1 MRVLLIEDDPLL
13 GEAVRGGLQQGGY
26 AVDWVCDGRSGR
38 TALRSHDYQAL
49 LLDLGLPDG
58 DGTALIAELRA
69 AGESLPILV
78 LSARDR
84 IIDRVR
90 GLDLGADDYLVK
102 PFDLDELTARLR
114 VAVRRHGGR
123 SQPSIVIGELCIDP
137 VGRRVRRGEAELSL
151 SAREYAVL
159 LALAE
164 NRGRV
169 QSRERLEEA
178 LYGWGE
184 EIESNAL
191 EVHVHHLRRKL
202 GPGLVETV
210 RGAGYVI
217 R

>member
-1 MRVLLIEDDPLL
+1 MRLLLIEDDPLL
-13 GEAVRGGLQQGGY
+13 GEAVKTGLQQSGH
-26 AVDWVCDGRSGR
+26 AIDWVRDGRSGR
-38 TALRSHDYQAL
+38 TALRSHDYELL

-58 DGTALIAELRA
+58 DGMNLIAELRG

-78 LSARDR
+78 LSARDLIR
-84 IIDRVR
+84 DRVR

-102 PFDLDELTARLR
+102 PFDLDELNARVR
-114 VAVRRHGGR
+114 VAARRRAGR
-123 SQPSIVIGELCIDP
+123 SEPGVTIGALHIDP
-137 VGRRVRRGEAELSL
+137 VGHRVQLAGQELPL
-151 SAREYAVL
+151 SGREYALL

-169 QSRERLEEA
+169 QSRERMEES

-191 EVHVHHLRRKL
+191 EVHVHRLRRKL
-202 GPGLVETV
+202 GTAVIETV
-210 RGAGYVI
+210 RGVGYVI

>member
-1 MRVLLIEDDPLL
+1 MRLLLIEDDPLL
-13 GEAVRGGLQQGGY
+13 GEAVRAALRQAGY
-26 AVDWVCDGRSGR
+26 AVDWVQDGHSGR
-38 TALRSHDYQAL
+38 TALRGHGYEAL

-58 DGTALIAELRA
+58 DGMQLIAELRD

-78 LSARDR
+78 LSARDLIR
-84 IIDRVR
+84 DRVH

-102 PFDLDELTARLR
+102 PFDLDELVARIR
-114 VAVRRHGGR
+114 VAVRRRAGR
-123 SQPSIVIGELCIDP
+123 PQPGITIGELCIDP
-137 VGRRVRRGEAELSL
+137 VGRSVQLDGRAVALS
-151 SAREYAVL
+151 SREYDVL

-164 NRGRV
+164 GRGRV
-169 QSRERLEEA
+169 QSREQLEEA

-184 EIESNAL
+184 EVESNAL

-202 GPGLVETV
+202 GAGVIETV